1 LDYLVAHASGCNVA
15 RAAGVQSEM
24 ELAFAGLQQLCAAM
38 LGRLECLPAPQRD
51 ALETAFGLRHGDRP
65 DRFLIGLAVLSL
77 FSEVAAEQPLVCVVD
92 DVQWLDRASAQALEF
107 VARRLFAES
116 VGLVFAIRQA
126 GDEPPLAVLPELLI
140 EGLNDERR
148 RDQGDAGRES
158 AECVAE
164 LACVQQ
170 LIAACRSG
178 DPHFSAAMP
187 VPRARRYRGSRTRDW
202 RRAGASMSQP

>member
-140 EGLNDERR
+140 EGLND
-148 RDQGDAGRES
+148 GDARALLSSVLLWPS
-158 AECVAE
+158 A
-164 LACVQQ
+164 
-170 LIAACRSG
+170 
-178 DPHFSAAMP
+178 SASR
-187 VPRARRYRGSRTRDW
+187 PRRPTRPSPRGSSTSTR
-202 RRAGASMSQP
+202 A